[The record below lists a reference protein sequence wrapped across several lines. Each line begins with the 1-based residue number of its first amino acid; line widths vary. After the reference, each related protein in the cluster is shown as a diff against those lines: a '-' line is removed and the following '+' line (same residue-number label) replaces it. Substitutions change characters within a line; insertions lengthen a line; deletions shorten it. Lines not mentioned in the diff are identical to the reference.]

1 MSDERHTVEPA
12 AAIALAAAAGF
23 DVTALERQLPNS
35 TEALQAQIGELEK
48 RIERMGAQAPEGQ
61 GTPAPAPHEQLAK
74 RLNEAQ
80 SEWFSFGGANTGGSD
95 GQAA

>member
-1 MSDERHTVEPA
+1 MSDERHTVDPA

-48 RIERMGAQAPEGQ
+48 RIEQLGAQATERQDPR
-61 GTPAPAPHEQLAK
+61 TA
-74 RLNEAQ
+74 
-80 SEWFSFGGANTGGSD
+80 
-95 GQAA
+95 

>member
-1 MSDERHTVEPA
+1 MSDERHTVDPA

-48 RIERMGAQAPEGQ
+48 RLERLGAQATERQ
-61 GTPAPAPHEQLAK
+61 EAPAPHEQLAK
-74 RLNEAQ
+74 HLNEAQ

-95 GQAA
+95 GEAA